1 MRTALLSILIVLSV
15 PGFAGAAQ
23 LTSPSAGYAQ
33 DARVLVYPNPAKDRV
48 YVKGTAAVRIE
59 IINMIGDIVL
69 HEEIAGGTVSLS
81 DIQPGLY
88 IVRIY
93 DADDAL
99 ILSSRLTKQ

>member
-33 DARVLVYPNPAKDRV
+33 DARVLVYPN
-48 YVKGTAAVRIE
+48 VKGTAAVRIE